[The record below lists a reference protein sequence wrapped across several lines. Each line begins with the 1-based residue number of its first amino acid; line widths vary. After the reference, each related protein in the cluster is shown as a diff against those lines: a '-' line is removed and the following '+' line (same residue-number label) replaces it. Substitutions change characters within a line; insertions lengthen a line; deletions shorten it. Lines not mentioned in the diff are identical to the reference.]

1 MPEIF
6 DVEIRNVTKQ
16 FSPVKKAVDN
26 FSLNVPHGS
35 FTTLLG
41 PSGCGKTTLLRM
53 ISGFLTQDSGE
64 IFICGENQK
73 NIPPE
78 KRTVGIVFQDYA
90 LFTHLTA
97 RKNIEY
103 GLKVRN
109 VPKAERDTLVEE
121 IAVKLGLSDEL
132 EKFPHEMSGG
142 QQQRVALG
150 RVLVLKPKIL
160 LMDEPLSNLDAK
172 LRIRVRE
179 ELKDLQSEIGI
190 TTIYVTHDQTE
201 ALSLSDQIAVIQKG
215 KLEQCGT
222 PKEIYETP
230 KTHFAADFVG
240 DAIFV
245 HDQQGK
251 EFVIRPE
258 WISLALADKSS
269 ASGSCSASG
278 SHSASG
284 NHSANGSH
292 FASDSHFASG
302 DLISNKC
309 QPKITV
315 SCKVKSVSYFGAS
328 VIYRLLPERKETG
341 SYILPNELIA
351 TAYISENA
359 AIIKKDTEV
368 NAVINKIQAMGN

>member
-109 VPKAERDTLVEE
+109 VPEAERDTLVEE

-258 WISLALADKSS
+258 WISLELAEKSS
-269 ASGSCSASG
+269 ASESHSASESCSASG
-278 SHSASG
+278 QSVPAETSHVKSRTASEK
-284 NHSANGSH
+284 
-292 FASDSHFASG
+292 
-302 DLISNKC
+302 IS
-309 QPKITV
+309 IRGII
-315 SCKVKSVSYFGAS
+315 KSVSYFGAS
-328 VIYRLLPERKETG
+328 VIYRLLPAEKETG
-341 SYILPNELIA
+341 GYILPNELIA
-351 TAYISENA
+351 TAYISEND

-368 NAVINKIQAMGN
+368 NAVINKMQAMGWE

>member
-1 MPEIF
+1 MSKNF
-6 DVEIRNVTKQ
+6 DVEIRNVSKQ
-16 FSPVKKAVDN
+16 FTPLKKAVKN

-53 ISGFLTQDSGE
+53 ISGFLEPDEGQ
-64 IFICGENQK
+64 IIICGQDQK

-78 KRTVGIVFQDYA
+78 RRTVGIVFQDYA

-109 VPKAERDTLVEE
+109 IPQTERASLVEE
-121 IAVKLGLSDEL
+121 TAATLGLIDEL
-132 EKFPHEMSGG
+132 DKFPHEMSGG

-172 LRIRVRE
+172 LRNRVRD
-179 ELKDLQSEIGI
+179 ELKALQQKLGI

-201 ALSLSDQIAVIQKG
+201 ALSLSDQIAVMQKAN
-215 KLEQCGT
+215 LEQCGS
-222 PKEIYETP
+222 PSEVYEKP
-230 KTHFAADFVG
+230 QTHFAADFIG
-240 DAIFV
+240 DANFLFDENDTEYV
-245 HDQQGK
+245 
-251 EFVIRPE
+251 VRPE
-258 WISLALADKSS
+258 WISLALASPASEIHSANRNHS
-269 ASGSCSASG
+269 ASGQSALAEASSVGG
-278 SHSASG
+278 SHSASEKLSFRG
-284 NHSANGSH
+284 T
-292 FASDSHFASG
+292 
-302 DLISNKC
+302 IK
-309 QPKITV
+309 
-315 SCKVKSVSYFGAS
+315 SCSYFGAS
-328 VIYRLLPERKETG
+328 VTYRLSPEVKEIG

-351 TAYISENA
+351 TAYISENN

-368 NAVINKIQAMGN
+368 NAVISKMQAIGN